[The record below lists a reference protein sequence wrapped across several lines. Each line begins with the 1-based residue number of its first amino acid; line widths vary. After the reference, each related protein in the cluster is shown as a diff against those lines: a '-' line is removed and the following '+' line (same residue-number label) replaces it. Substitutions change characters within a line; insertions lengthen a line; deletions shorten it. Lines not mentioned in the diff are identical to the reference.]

1 MNGAVRLVLGSASP
15 RRSALLRQIGASF
28 DIRAAHADETLT
40 GIVRPREY
48 VSELSLRKAGAAAE
62 LIMKDGSYDG
72 QYGRVIIIGADTAVV
87 TEDGDIL
94 GKPADDG
101 DAKRMLARLSGKWHE
116 VYTGVALVD
125 MRGGRQANGFRRY
138 GACAEYEMTRVKMCE
153 IGAGAIDLYVNSG
166 EPGGKAGAYAI
177 QGAGS
182 LFIERVEGCYYNVV
196 GLPLRLLYTM
206 LTAMGYD
213 LLKTNCL
220 G

>member
-48 VSELSLRKAGAAAE
+48 VSELSLRKAGAAAD

>member
-1 MNGAVRLVLGSASP
+1 VNGAVRLVLGSASP

-48 VSELSLRKAGAAAE
+48 VSELSLRKAGAAAD